1 MADGALASRLR
12 ERVTIKRVTEVKNE
26 RGGLVDTPA
35 DIAEV
40 WAEVK
45 GLDGRESV
53 MERVLQGVSVY
64 QVRIRWRVDL
74 KQSHQLVSSGPCFG
88 GREVNIRSIM
98 DPDGRREQLVIIGE
112 AAARTGA

>member
-1 MADGALASRLR
+1 MTRVQAGALRH
-12 ERVTIKRVTEVKNE
+12 RVTISRMAETKNE
-26 RGGLVDTPA
+26 RGGLVDTPTEVA
-35 DIAEV
+35 TV

-64 QVRIRWRVDL
+64 QVRIRWRDDL
-74 KQSHQLVSSGPCFG
+74 RQSDQLAGSVFG
-88 GREVNIRSIM
+88 GRALNIRSAV

-112 AAARTGA
+112 TPGKSGE